1 MAESGSPPMGVT
13 PSRAG
18 AAAAAAASVSALI
31 ADSAPA
37 EAKTASGCTNQDMI
51 PSPLV

>member
-1 MAESGSPPMGVT
+1 MGVV

-18 AAAAAAASVSALI
+18 AAAEAAASVSALI

-37 EAKTASGCTNQDMI
+37 DAKTASGCTDQTMFTLRILSRNETC
-51 PSPLV
+51 